1 MDNEI
6 YSFALKNALNE
17 LQNVC
22 PDINST
28 FVFRENGEIIA
39 GDENTPEKTITHVT
53 DTIDGT
59 LDKAE
64 AIGGVEGVTL
74 EADNGGI
81 NVRRVDDFYVVT
93 VTSKKADMKL
103 VNTATRV
110 LVPTVLKLL
119 EKISPASLKNYSAS
133 TEIPMAEEPEESIK
147 EPYEEAAERE
157 IEEPEEPYEEAAER
171 EIEEPTETLD
181 EEAAEREIEE
191 PEEPKPMRP
200 EPPENQL
207 IIENLGGLLVPSDT
221 VRVDKETIGQW
232 EELHKDGKIEE
243 VEIETFTG
251 NVTHSKIKP
260 IKDSK
265 YEGKEIIRMPDKIQD
280 KLDVKKGELVKVRPI
295 LE

>member
-1 MDNEI
+1 MDDGV
-6 YSFALKNALNE
+6 YSFALKNALDE
-17 LQNVC
+17 LRNVC
-22 PDINST
+22 PDISNT
-28 FVFRENGEIIA
+28 FVFRESGEIIT
-39 GDENTPEKTITHVT
+39 GDDNTSEKTITRVT
-53 DTIDGT
+53 DTFDGT
-59 LDKAE
+59 FDKAE

-74 EADNGGI
+74 EAENGGI

-93 VTSKKADMKL
+93 VTSEKADMQL

-119 EKISPASLKNYSAS
+119 EKISPASLKDYSAS
-133 TEIPMAEEPEESIK
+133 TEIPMTEEPEEST
-147 EPYEEAAERE
+147 EELNEEATESE
-157 IEEPEEPYEEAAER
+157 IEK
-171 EIEEPTETLD
+171 
-181 EEAAEREIEE
+181 

-221 VRVDKETIGQW
+221 VRIDKETVEQW

>member
-17 LQNVC
+17 LRNVC

-28 FVFRENGEIIA
+28 FVFRENGEIIV
-39 GDENTPEKTITHVT
+39 GDENTPEKTMASVT
-53 DTIDGT
+53 DTFDGT
-59 LDKAE
+59 LERAE
-64 AIGGVEGVTL
+64 AIGGVEGVTI

-81 NVRRVDDFYVVT
+81 NVHRVDDFYLVT
-93 VTSKKADMKL
+93 VTSKKADMQL
-103 VNTATRV
+103 VNTVTRV

-119 EKISPASLKNYSAS
+119 EKISPASLKNDSAS
-133 TEIPMAEEPEESIK
+133 PEIPIV
-147 EPYEEAAERE
+147 
-157 IEEPEEPYEEAAER
+157 EEPEEPTEELY
-171 EIEEPTETLD
+171 EEPTARENEQPEEFTKELD
-181 EEAAEREIEE
+181 EEATAREIEE

-221 VRVDKETIGQW
+221 VRIDGETIEQW
-232 EELHKDGKIEE
+232 EELHDGVKVKE
-243 VEIETFTG
+243 VEVETFDG
-251 NVTHSKIKP
+251 NITHCKIKP

-265 YEGKEIIRMPDKIQD
+265 YEGKGIIRMPDKIQA
-280 KLDVKKGELVKVRPI
+280 KLDIKKGELVKVRPI

>member
-17 LQNVC
+17 LRNIC

-28 FVFRENGEIIA
+28 FVFRENGEIIT
-39 GDENTPEKTITHVT
+39 GDENTPEKTITRIT
-53 DTIDGT
+53 DTFDGT

-64 AIGGVEGVTL
+64 AIGGVEAVTL

-81 NVRRVDDFYVVT
+81 NVRRIDDFYVVT
-93 VTSKKADMKL
+93 VTSEKADMKL

-119 EKISPASLKNYSAS
+119 EKISPASLKDYSAS
-133 TEIPMAEEPEESIK
+133 TEIPMTEESTK
-147 EPYEEAAERE
+147 ELNEEATESE
-157 IEEPEEPYEEAAER
+157 IEK
-171 EIEEPTETLD
+171 
-181 EEAAEREIEE
+181 

-221 VRVDKETIGQW
+221 VRIDKETVEQW

>member
-17 LQNVC
+17 LRNVC

-28 FVFRENGEIIA
+28 FMFRENGEIIA
-39 GDENTPEKTITHVT
+39 GDENTPEKTMTSVT
-53 DTIDGT
+53 DTFDGT
-59 LDKAE
+59 LEKAK

-81 NVRRVDDFYVVT
+81 NVRRVDDFYLVT
-93 VTSKKADMKL
+93 VTSKKADIEL
-103 VNTATRV
+103 VNTVTRV

-119 EKISPASLKNYSAS
+119 EKISPASLKNYSAFP
-133 TEIPMAEEPEESIK
+133 EIPMAEEPEE
-147 EPYEEAAERE
+147 PTEELN
-157 IEEPEEPYEEAAER
+157 EEPAA
-171 EIEEPTETLD
+171 
-181 EEAAEREIEE
+181 REIEE

-221 VRVDKETIGQW
+221 VRIDGETIEQW
-232 EELHKDGKIEE
+232 EELHDGAKVEE
-243 VEIETFTG
+243 VEVETFDG
-251 NVTHSKIKP
+251 NTTHCKIKP

-265 YEGKEIIRMPDKIQD
+265 YRGKGIIRMPDKIQL
-280 KLDVKKGELVKVRPI
+280 KLDIKKGELVKVRPV

>member
-17 LQNVC
+17 LRNVC

-28 FVFRENGEIIA
+28 FMFRENGEIIV
-39 GDENTPEKTITHVT
+39 GDENTPEKTMASVT
-53 DTIDGT
+53 DTFDGT
-59 LDKAE
+59 LDKAK

-74 EADNGGI
+74 EADNGGV
-81 NVRRVDDFYVVT
+81 NVHRVDDFYLVT
-93 VTSKKADMKL
+93 VTSKKADMQL
-103 VNTATRV
+103 VNTVTRV

-119 EKISPASLKNYSAS
+119 EKITPASLKNDSAS
-133 TEIPMAEEPEESIK
+133 REIPIVEQPEEPTEEL
-147 EPYEEAAERE
+147 YEEPAARE
-157 IEEPEEPYEEAAER
+157 IEEPEEPKPTEELYEEPAA
-171 EIEEPTETLD
+171 
-181 EEAAEREIEE
+181 REIEE

-221 VRVDKETIGQW
+221 VRIDGETIEQW
-232 EELHKDGKIEE
+232 EELNDGGKVKE
-243 VEIETFTG
+243 VEVESFDG
-251 NVTHSKIKP
+251 NITHCKIKP

-265 YEGKEIIRMPDKIQD
+265 YEGKGIIRMPDKIQL
-280 KLDVKKGELVKVRPI
+280 KLDIKKGELVKVRPI

>member
-6 YSFALKNALNE
+6 YSFALKNTLNE
-17 LQNVC
+17 LRNVC

-53 DTIDGT
+53 DTIDDT
-59 LDKAE
+59 FNKAE

-74 EADNGGI
+74 EADNGGV

-133 TEIPMAEEPEESIK
+133 TEIPMVEEPEEPTDESTEK
-147 EPYEEAAERE
+147 LYEEATERE
-157 IEEPEEPYEEAAER
+157 IEEPEEPTDESTEKLYEEA
-171 EIEEPTETLD
+171 T
-181 EEAAEREIEE
+181 EREIEE

-221 VRVDKETIGQW
+221 VRVDKVTIGQW

-243 VEIETFTG
+243 VEIETFNG